1 MKRFLGLLVCVLVL
15 NSCNDGELN
24 LKSFNFDPAAPITDC
39 DVNNGLF
46 FKLSSNEALVLQTP
60 ISSFVNEVTPVDQ
73 PRTLTINSSNR
84 VIYRAFSENV
94 TSFYFCSALPPSSPM
109 VTDERIASDGIDG
122 VSGLI
127 EITTTQIINPTTQA
141 VTGYNHLVIF
151 KNITFANN
159 SNSIVYEK
167 YIFGNY
173 TTSI

>member
-1 MKRFLGLLVCVLVL
+1 
-15 NSCNDGELN
+15 
-24 LKSFNFDPAAPITDC
+24 
-39 DVNNGLF
+39 
-46 FKLSSNEALVLQTP
+46 
-60 ISSFVNEVTPVDQ
+60 
-73 PRTLTINSSNR
+73 
-84 VIYRAFSENV
+84 
-94 TSFYFCSALPPSSPM
+94 M